1 MIILLKLIKQIFIKI
16 KDRLSEGMGGNLDV
30 MLKIRSIIG
39 DGDIYGL
46 IDDGFIYC
54 LNEVF
59 VYFDDLKKK
68 FIEI

>member
-1 MIILLKLIKQIFIKI
+1 MIILSKLTKQIFIKT
-16 KDRLSEGMGGNLDV
+16 KDRSSEGMGGNLDA

-54 LNEVF
+54 SNEAF
-59 VYFDDLKKK
+59 VHSDDLKKK